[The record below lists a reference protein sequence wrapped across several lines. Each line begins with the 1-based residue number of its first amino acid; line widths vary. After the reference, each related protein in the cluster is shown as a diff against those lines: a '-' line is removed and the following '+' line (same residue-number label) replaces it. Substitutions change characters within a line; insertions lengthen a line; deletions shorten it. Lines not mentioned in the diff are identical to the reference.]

1 MKLKKILKKL
11 EKEVDKKLDLN
22 KIFKDN
28 NLDSLD
34 LMSII
39 SEVENEFNITLKEK
53 DLKKI
58 KNFKTLEKYI

>member
-1 MKLKKILKKL
+1 MKLKKILTKL

-22 KIFKDN
+22 KSFKDN

-58 KNFKTLEKYI
+58 KNFITLEKYI

>member
-1 MKLKKILKKL
+1 MKLKKILTKL

-22 KIFKDN
+22 KSFKDN

-58 KNFKTLEKYI
+58 KNFTTLEKYI

>member
-1 MKLKKILKKL
+1 MKLKKILTKL

-22 KIFKDN
+22 KSFKEN

-58 KNFKTLEKYI
+58 KNFITLEKYI